1 MSWTHFVNIIA
12 NDRIWVLVALKMN
25 NVTCFEIHNLPLCQA
40 LSVVQLLYDLFSV
53 GSHVPPWSQ
62 KSQVVSFIA
71 SFIMIQF
78 SRIESKET
86 FTCDFFG
93 KKVFPPQGFMEK
105 WLFSSSL
112 VWSCLTCLLEQP
124 SCDKER
130 GIMAMF
136 KIADVTIKKHLCHW
150 WHFSVAETHSGTA
163 NCFQQQYLKL

>member
-1 MSWTHFVNIIA
+1 MSSTFCGPATVRPIFCWIPRTSMEPKKPGCFFHCLFYNDPIFQNWIKGNIYL
-12 NDRIWVLVALKMN
+12 W
-25 NVTCFEIHNLPLCQA
+25 
-40 LSVVQLLYDLFSV
+40 
-53 GSHVPPWSQ
+53 
-62 KSQVVSFIA
+62 
-71 SFIMIQF
+71 
-78 SRIESKET
+78 
-86 FTCDFFG
+86 FFG

-130 GIMAMF
+130 GIVAMF